1 MEKRWFSAVT
11 FDSKPTPLPP
21 PTIPKLGNKVSA
33 NWWVGGYKEKG
44 HMLRPWNNST
54 QWSQTFE
61 NVFKFWRERKNY
73 VNVYTVRTYLFME
86 STLLYL

>member
-1 MEKRWFSAVT
+1 
-11 FDSKPTPLPP
+11 
-21 PTIPKLGNKVSA
+21 
-33 NWWVGGYKEKG
+33 VGGDIKKRG

-73 VNVYTVRTYLFME
+73 VNVRYGAYISIYAEYFA
-86 STLLYL
+86 LLIKK